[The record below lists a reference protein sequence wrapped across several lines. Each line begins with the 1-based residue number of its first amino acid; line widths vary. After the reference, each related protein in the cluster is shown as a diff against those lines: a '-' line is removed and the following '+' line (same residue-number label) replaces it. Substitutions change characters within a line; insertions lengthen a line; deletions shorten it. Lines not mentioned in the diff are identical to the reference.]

1 MKIRVMAL
9 VLGGLLLNAAEG
21 HAQNKLQ
28 LAEDVSLSV
37 GFLLQTHYL
46 HNDSDLVGPRNEDE
60 IRIRRARLRLRGDV
74 TPYVSAVL
82 QTEFA
87 NDNLR
92 DPNQTGMSG
101 GDMRVIDAYINLKP
115 MPALQLVVGEH
126 VAAASRQNTTAAG
139 APMTFDRPLQNNK
152 TLTWGTRS
160 VAAMQTR
167 TLGYTSAGL
176 KGDVD
181 VRDLGA
187 TFFGFHKLNDQ
198 LSAKHYLGAYQGSD
212 QVTDD
217 SKRFTGRLQLNL
229 FDTEPGYFNRATYF
243 GEKKTVGFGAA
254 FDMQNNAAEEFET
267 GANVDYFW
275 HTLDA
280 FAEVPAGPGS
290 LTVEGAY
297 NNLDLDSA
305 DLLANRRGSAEDP
318 LSRTPARQAEGDGF
332 YLQAGYFIPSG
343 GEHTSG
349 WQPWAMYEEW
359 RAKDDAGSYDAFR
372 VGLTYVWRGHN
383 ANVKLGYERVSPK
396 AATQPNADTVAL
408 GLYLLY

>member
-9 VLGGLLLNAAEG
+9 VLGGLVLTAAQG
-21 HAQNKLQ
+21 RAQNKLQ

-74 TPYVSAVL
+74 SPYVTAIL

-92 DPNQTGMSG
+92 DPNQPALSG
-101 GDMRVIDAYINLKP
+101 GNMRVIDAYITLKP
-115 MPALQLVVGEH
+115 QDSFQLLVGEH
-126 VAAASRQNTTAAG
+126 MAPASRQNLTAAG
-139 APMTFDRPLQNNK
+139 ALMAFDRPLQNNK

-187 TFFGFHKLNDQ
+187 TFFGFHKLNDR

-212 QVTDD
+212 QVTDS
-217 SKRFTGRLQLNL
+217 SKRFTGRLQLNV
-229 FDTEPGYFNRATYF
+229 FDTEPGYFNRSTYF

-254 FDMQNNAAEEFET
+254 FDTQNNAAEAFET
-267 GANVDYFW
+267 GDNVDYFW
-275 HTLDA
+275 YTLDA
-280 FAEVPAGPGS
+280 FADVPVGPGS

-297 NNLDLDSA
+297 NNLDLDGA
-305 DLLANRRGSAEDP
+305 DLLANRRGSSEDP
-318 LSRTPARQAEGDGF
+318 LTRTSTRQVEGDGF
-332 YLQAGYFIPSG
+332 YVQAGYFIPSRS
-343 GEHTSG
+343 ENSSG

-359 RAKDDAGSYDAFR
+359 RGTDDAGSYDAFR
-372 VGLTYVWRGHN
+372 LGLTYVWRGHN
-383 ANVKLGYERVSPK
+383 ANVKLGYERLSPK
-396 AATQPNADTVAL
+396 DGNQPNADTVAL
-408 GLYLLY
+408 GLFLLY